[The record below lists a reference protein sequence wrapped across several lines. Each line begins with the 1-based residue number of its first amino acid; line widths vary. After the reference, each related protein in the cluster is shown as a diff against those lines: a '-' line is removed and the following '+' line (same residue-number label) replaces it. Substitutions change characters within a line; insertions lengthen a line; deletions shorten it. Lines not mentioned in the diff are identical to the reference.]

1 MSSINMRTTLFETEN
16 TIIEIE
22 NDTLIGTFKKENVN
36 LTIAKNVVKDRL
48 KGTEGKSY
56 PILID
61 IRNIKST
68 TKTARQFLASEKGCE
83 GITSAAIF
91 INSSI
96 GSMMGNFFIFFNR
109 PLVPTKLFSNK
120 KEAME
125 WLMQFVNKK

>member
-1 MSSINMRTTLFETEN
+1 MGNILFENEN
-16 TIIEIE
+16 TITKIE
-22 NDTLIGTFKKENVN
+22 NGILIGSFTKKIVDLTTAEN
-36 LTIAKNVVKDRL
+36 AVKDRL
-48 KGTEGKSY
+48 KATKGKSY

-83 GITSAAIF
+83 GIISAAIF
-91 INSSI
+91 INSSV
-96 GSMMGNFFIFFNR
+96 GSMIGNFFIFFNK

-125 WLMQFVNKK
+125 WLMQFVNKN